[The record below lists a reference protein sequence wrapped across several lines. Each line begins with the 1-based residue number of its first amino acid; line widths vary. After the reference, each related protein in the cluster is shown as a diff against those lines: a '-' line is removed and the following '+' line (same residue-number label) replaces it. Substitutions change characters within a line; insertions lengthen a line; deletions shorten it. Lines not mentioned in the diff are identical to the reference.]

1 MRSMQRG
8 RMLAGLMAAL
18 ALAACGKARNDGA
31 VETTSA
37 GGRTAAP
44 SGADAANRGVTLVRF
59 VNVIPGTASASLVSN
74 DRTLF
79 QSVPYRNVTSYIEI
93 DPNVARLSLRLA
105 GRDSTVAENREIVG
119 DGAHY
124 TVIAYPDDDNTPQ
137 LRVLRDELQPEA
149 GKAKL
154 RVIQAAPDLPKVQV
168 LLQGASEPMFSDLEL
183 GREAGFTNVDPTRQP
198 IVIRR
203 DARSGPLLTI
213 TRLPL
218 DSGHAYTVVLTRTPQ
233 RRLEAVTF
241 EDALSSH
248 HQPH

>member
-1 MRSMQRG
+1 MQHG
-8 RMLAGLMAAL
+8 RVLTALVGVL
-18 ALAACGKARNDGA
+18 ALAACGKARNDSA

-37 GGRTAAP
+37 GGRTASP
-44 SGADAANRGVTLVRF
+44 SGTDAANRGVTLVRF
-59 VNVIPGTASASLVSN
+59 VNVLPGAANASLVSN

-79 QSVPYRNVTSYIEI
+79 ASIPYRNVTQYVEI
-93 DPNVARLSLRLA
+93 DPNVARLTLRVA
-105 GRDSTVAENREIVG
+105 GRDSAVAENREIVG

-124 TVIAYPDDDNTPQ
+124 TVVAYTDSDGAPK
-137 LRVLRDELQPEA
+137 LRVLRDELQPEP

-154 RVIQAAPDLPKVQV
+154 RVIQAAADLAKVQV
-168 LLQGASEPMFSDLEL
+168 SFQGAPEPVFSDIEL

-233 RRLEAVTF
+233 NRLEAVTF
-241 EDALSSH
+241 EDALTSH
-248 HQPH
+248 HRP

>member
-1 MRSMQRG
+1 MRRMQHG
-8 RMLAGLMAAL
+8 RVLTALVGML
-18 ALAACGKARNDGA
+18 ALAACGKARNEST

-37 GGRTAAP
+37 GGRTASP
-44 SGADAANRGVTLVRF
+44 SGTDAANRGVTLVRF
-59 VNVIPGTASASLVSN
+59 VNVLPGAANTSLVSN
-74 DRTLF
+74 DQTLF
-79 QSVPYRNVTSYIEI
+79 ASVPYRNVTQYVEI
-93 DPNVARLSLRLA
+93 DPNVARLSLRVA

-124 TVIAYPDDDNTPQ
+124 TVVAYNDDEGAPK
-137 LRVLRDELQPEA
+137 LRVLRDELQPEP

-154 RVIQAAPDLPKVQV
+154 RIVQAAADIPKVQV
-168 LLQGASEPMFSDLEL
+168 AFQGASEPVFSDVEL

-233 RRLEAVTF
+233 NRLEAVTF
-241 EDALSSH
+241 EDALTSH
-248 HQPH
+248 HRP

>member
-1 MRSMQRG
+1 MRRMQHG
-8 RMLAGLMAAL
+8 RVLTALVGML
-18 ALAACGKARNDGA
+18 ALAACGKARNEST

-37 GGRTAAP
+37 GGRTASP
-44 SGADAANRGVTLVRF
+44 SGTDAANRGVTLVRF
-59 VNVIPGTASASLVSN
+59 VNVLPGAANTSLVSN
-74 DRTLF
+74 DQTLF
-79 QSVPYRNVTSYIEI
+79 ASVPYRNVTQYVEI
-93 DPNVARLSLRLA
+93 DPNVARLSLRVA

-124 TVIAYPDDDNTPQ
+124 TVVAYNDDEGAPK
-137 LRVLRDELQPEA
+137 LRVLRDELQPEP

-154 RVIQAAPDLPKVQV
+154 RIVQAAADIPKVQV
-168 LLQGASEPMFSDLEL
+168 AFQGAPEPVFSDVEL

-233 RRLEAVTF
+233 NRLEAVTF
-241 EDALSSH
+241 EDALTSH
-248 HQPH
+248 HRP